1 MWPPT
6 WVSTLVGMGTWTW
19 PAWVG
24 VIGGLMVFAGVF
36 LPAVVWQ
43 SRRFGRLSA
52 RRLLGTAALAIY
64 GVALVAYTLL
74 PLPSGDLA
82 LWCAEHGVG
91 GAQLHPFQFIAD
103 IRRDTAGLSLVATL
117 RSVAVLQVVFNV
129 LLFIPWGV
137 FARGFAGWGVVRA
150 TVTAA
155 LGSLLIE
162 VTQFTG
168 IFGLIGCSYRLG
180 DVDDLM
186 TNTLGGLLGALIA
199 PVIMRWM
206 PRPADLA
213 RGRGTPRPVGA
224 LRRWLGM
231 LIDVMAVFALGAA
244 LGIGWILAGYLVDG
258 TTWNPPDLVTTWLPA
273 ALLLWLPPLIGS
285 GASLG
290 QRAMWLE
297 PRWRGATG
305 ELVRGDLAR
314 RVLRGLC
321 GAGGWGVLISIDGWG
336 LVLVA
341 FVIATVVAV
350 PGTRGHRGL
359 SYAITGAELVDAR
372 TPR

>member
-1 MWPPT
+1 
-6 WVSTLVGMGTWTW
+6 
-19 PAWVG
+19 
-24 VIGGLMVFAGVF
+24 MVFAAVF

-43 SRRFGRLSA
+43 SRRFGRLSV

-74 PLPSGDLA
+74 PLPSGDLSV
-82 LWCAEHGVG
+82 WCAEHGVG
-91 GAQLHPFQFIAD
+91 GAQLHPLQFLAD
-103 IRRDTAGLSLVATL
+103 IRRDTAGLSLLATL

-150 TVTAA
+150 TITAA

-199 PVIMRWM
+199 PVVMRWM
-206 PRPADLA
+206 PRPADLT

-224 LRRWLGM
+224 SRRWLGM
-231 LIDVMAVFALGAA
+231 LIDVVSVLTLGAA
-244 LGIGWILAGYLVDG
+244 LAVGWTLVGYLVDG
-258 TTWNPPDLVTTWLPA
+258 STWNPPDLVTTWFPVA
-273 ALLLWLPPLIGS
+273 VLLWLPPLIGS

-297 PRWRGATG
+297 PRWRTATG
-305 ELVRGDLAR
+305 DLARGDLAR

-321 GAGGWGVLISIDGWG
+321 GAAGWGVLISVDGWG
-336 LVLVA
+336 LVLIV

-350 PGTRGHRGL
+350 PGSRGHRGL

-372 TPR
+372 TPLVRPQLRSAERS

>member
-1 MWPPT
+1 MSVERGRW
-6 WVSTLVGMGTWTW
+6 L
-19 PAWVG
+19 
-24 VIGGLMVFAGVF
+24 LHR
-36 LPAVVWQ
+36 LR
-43 SRRFGRLSA
+43 SR
-52 RRLLGTAALAIY
+52 
-64 GVALVAYTLL
+64 
-74 PLPSGDLA
+74 LA
-82 LWCAEHGVG
+82 LRLRLAGRVGRGLDGV
-91 GAQLHPFQFIAD
+91 QQ
-103 IRRDTAGLSLVATL
+103 
-117 RSVAVLQVVFNV
+117 
-129 LLFIPWGV
+129 
-137 FARGFAGWGVVRA
+137 
-150 TVTAA
+150 
-155 LGSLLIE
+155 E
-162 VTQFTG
+162 
-168 IFGLIGCSYRLG
+168 LG

-186 TNTLGGLLGALIA
+186 TNTLGGLLGAVIA
-199 PVIMRWM
+199 PVVMRWM
-206 PRPADLA
+206 PRPADLV

-244 LGIGWILAGYLVDG
+244 LGIGWILVGYLVDG
-258 TTWNPPDLVTTWLPA
+258 TTWTPPELVTTWLPA

-372 TPR
+372 SPR